1 MIRQRFQFLGKCHN
15 KNLPIL
21 HKGIFRG
28 LGALFVFF
36 GKTGDDIRNAQ
47 LYGCH
52 INGGNK
58 GIRHALAACVR
69 HALELPQNDDI
80 AACLDFCTGV
90 DIPNHDDAAFKFNL
104 LPVAQ
109 RALVE
114 LCQIKGSKL
123 LLQKVAQT
131 FDFVVFCFHEG
142 NFHRGMLCDN
152 L

>member
-58 GIRHALAACVR
+58 GIRHALAACVC

-90 DIPNHDDAAFKFNL
+90 DIPNHVNFGVSCVPFYLK
-104 LPVAQ
+104 LPVWS
-109 RALVE
+109 LFLLE
-114 LCQIKGSKL
+114 LYMRPNCHIIIKYPIFYL
-123 LLQKVAQT
+123 MVY
-131 FDFVVFCFHEG
+131 
-142 NFHRGMLCDN
+142 
-152 L
+152 

>member
-1 MIRQRFQFLGKCHN
+1 MIRQRFQFLGKRHN

-80 AACLDFCTGV
+80 AAPGLTSPTTMTLPSNSIFC
-90 DIPNHDDAAFKFNL
+90 PL
-104 LPVAQ
+104 RREPL
-109 RALVE
+109 
-114 LCQIKGSKL
+114 
-123 LLQKVAQT
+123 
-131 FDFVVFCFHEG
+131 
-142 NFHRGMLCDN
+142 
-152 L
+152 